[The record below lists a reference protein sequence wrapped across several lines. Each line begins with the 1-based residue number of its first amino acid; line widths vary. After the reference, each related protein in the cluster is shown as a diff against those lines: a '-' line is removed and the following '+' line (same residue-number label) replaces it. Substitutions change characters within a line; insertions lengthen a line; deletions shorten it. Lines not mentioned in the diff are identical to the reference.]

1 MSVYDK
7 LKQLDITLPPRRD
20 LIVLTNSHSL
30 TEEQWTVIAGLGTV
44 TVVDTTV
51 GLPWLEDLLAHLNRH
66 VPAIH

>member
-1 MSVYDK
+1 MGRIQTTDG
-7 LKQLDITLPPRRD
+7 
-20 LIVLTNSHSL
+20 L

-66 VPAIH
+66 VPATH